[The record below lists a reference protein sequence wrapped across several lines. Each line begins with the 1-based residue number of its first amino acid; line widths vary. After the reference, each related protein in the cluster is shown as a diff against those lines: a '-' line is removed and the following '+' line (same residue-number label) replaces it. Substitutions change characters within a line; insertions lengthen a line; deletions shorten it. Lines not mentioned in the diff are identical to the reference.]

1 MLNYHLEQYLRTF
14 GNDLGFSILPQD
26 KIYSITANAGQ
37 TQITLPVAAN
47 ADFPIFVYV
56 NKILWRSPEDWT
68 ISGNVI
74 TFVSALALNDN
85 VLIFYHL

>member
-1 MLNYHLEQYLRTF
+1 MINYHLEQYLRTF

-26 KIYSITANAGQ
+26 KIYSVTASAGQ
-37 TQITLPVAAN
+37 TQITLPQAASSE
-47 ADFPIFVYV
+47 FPILVYV
-56 NKILWRSPEDWT
+56 NKILRRSPEDWT